1 MSDFPTALSEIR
13 RPGILM
19 RAVRFALADYHRPS
33 ALKRF
38 APEEKRPEGIVSKL
52 FETEAMIEK
61 NRQSGSSAYSI
72 LTISRCWWRWSPRR
86 GYWAGLRADRIGIAT
101 R

>member
-1 MSDFPTALSEIR
+1 MPDFRTALSEIR

-19 RAVRFALADYHRPS
+19 RAVRFALTDYHRPT

-52 FETEAMIEK
+52 FETEARIEEI
-61 NRQSGSSAYSI
+61 RQSGASTYSI
-72 LTISRCWWRWSPRR
+72 CDHIEVLAALVAETRLLQPRPVS
-86 GYWAGLRADRIGIAT
+86 G
-101 R
+101 

>member
-38 APEEKRPEGIVSKL
+38 APDEKRPEGIVSKL

-72 LTISRCWWRWSPRR
+72 CDHIEVLVALVAEARLLGRV
-86 GYWAGLRADRIGIAT
+86 AG
-101 R
+101 